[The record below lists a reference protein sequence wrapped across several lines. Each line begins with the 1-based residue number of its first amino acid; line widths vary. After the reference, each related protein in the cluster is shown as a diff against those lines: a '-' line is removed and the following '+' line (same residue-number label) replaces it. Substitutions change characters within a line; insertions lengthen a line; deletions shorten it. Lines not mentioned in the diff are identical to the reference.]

1 MPRPMRQPR
10 VSASWGLSISNA
22 SVDNARVSDIVLWL
36 GETALPPP
44 PPSDTSSDRRQ
55 EREERW
61 KKRRRMYFMLAGL
74 CAVGLALL
82 AAFVSVRVIRDKAQ
96 TTSSSYNGT
105 SSPSPTPTSQDSAS
119 PSAPNGSAA
128 AGPPAQAPPQALPR
142 TTATTS
148 PPTASPLPTGS
159 PTVFSPAS
167 TPPSTTKTTAP
178 TTTQQTT
185 TPIPSPPVTST
196 PSNFSLPPLPKAT
209 LRFVNKCPD
218 PIELMYTLHNG
229 TLSKTSYQ
237 PMAPF
242 DSFDVAGPSYTSG
255 TFRKGRSE
263 QATLLQ
269 VSRDNGKLWFDLSV
283 VPPGCSN
290 GHSIEACQAETTK
303 QGYNGPMHVEP
314 QNKSNTSQPQ
324 YLCSALHCTDA
335 HCPDAFL
342 FPFDS
347 SDKIRNCDLDESLL
361 VTIC

>member
-10 VSASWGLSISNA
+10 VSSSWGLSISNA

-96 TTSSSYNGT
+96 TTSTTYNGT

-128 AGPPAQAPPQALPR
+128 AGPPAQATAPTPPQALPR
-142 TTATTS
+142 TTATTR
-148 PPTASPLPTGS
+148 PPTASPLPTAS

-167 TPPSTTKTTAP
+167 TPPPSTTRTVAP

-209 LRFVNKCPD
+209 LRFVNKCTE

-237 PMAPF
+237 PIAQF
-242 DSFDVAGPSYTSG
+242 DSFDVANLSYTSG

-263 QATLLQ
+263 QATCTSLIALRYFHLGASAAG
-269 VSRDNGKLWFDLSV
+269 VSRQWQALVRSVCRTPWLFQRPFNRSLS
-283 VPPGCSN
+283 S
-290 GHSIEACQAETTK
+290 
-303 QGYNGPMHVEP
+303 
-314 QNKSNTSQPQ
+314 
-324 YLCSALHCTDA
+324 
-335 HCPDAFL
+335 
-342 FPFDS
+342 
-347 SDKIRNCDLDESLL
+347 
-361 VTIC
+361 